1 MDSKIASLLNTQGG
15 FFSAPEINTFA
26 ASFQQYGGWWK
37 TTDNRI
43 APSSTSAL
51 TLSLKADAAQFDGQ
65 GDFFFVPFVSP
76 ILGEAGANKPWL
88 QEVPD
93 PTTTVMWNTWVE
105 INPDTAAKLGI
116 DNDDVVKVVSDYG
129 EVEVSVYKYPAIR
142 PDTIAMPFGQGHTA
156 YGQFAK
162 GRGVNPADLFGP
174 SVNEAGD
181 LAFAGLKVRVEKT
194 GKKRQLSRLEGTL
207 GVYGFGGK

>member
-1 MDSKIASLLNTQGG
+1 MLNR
-15 FFSAPEINTFA
+15 
-26 ASFQQYGGWWK
+26 SF
-37 TTDNRI
+37 
-43 APSSTSAL
+43 
-51 TLSLKADAAQFDGQ
+51 KADAAQFDGQ

-93 PTTTVMWNTWVE
+93 PTTTIMWNTWVE
-105 INPDTAAKLGI
+105 INPATADKLGI
-116 DNDDVVKVVSDYG
+116 EDNDVVRVVSDYG

-156 YGQFAK
+156 YGQFAQ
-162 GRGVNPADLFGP
+162 GRGANPADLFGP

-181 LAFAGLKVRVEKT
+181 LAFGSLKVRIEKT
-194 GKKRQLSRLEGTL
+194 NKKRQLSRLEGVL
-207 GVYGFGGK
+207 GVYGFDSK